1 MQQEALSQILVSDFC
16 PYLRKLSLYRP
27 YLTINEKTSWIS
39 TSTENQT
46 AIWYVPEYKD
56 WAIGDVR
63 KIGGKERLITSTE
76 NLNKEEAKK
85 WNLSPT
91 DISGENWKYY
101 DNGWKKP
108 IEKWDILVK
117 CVDTVC
123 PGFVYSKIDYLSESF
138 DLR

>member
-1 MQQEALSQILVSDFC
+1 M
-16 PYLRKLSLYRP
+16 RKLSLYRP

-39 TSTENQT
+39 TSTENPT

-108 IEKWDILVK
+108 TEKWDILVK

-123 PGFVYSKIDYLSESF
+123 PGFVYSKIDYLSESYKS
-138 DLR
+138 R